1 MTTEKFAVFIKE
13 ERTRLGMTQTEL
25 AEKLHVSTAAVSK
38 WERAEDVCADLGLT
52 SEEAEEKYGEL
63 ARYCHN
69 KDSCPDVVAENHDL
83 RLWAARFGLSEGY
96 IWVYYSQEGFDSDGE
111 VTTGSWRI
119 PSLWYLQPDEEGQWQ
134 VVYIKEHA

>member
-1 MTTEKFAVFIKE
+1 M
-13 ERTRLGMTQTEL
+13 L
-25 AEKLHVSTAAVSK
+25 AYRGSGADLAIAKGIM
-38 WERAEDVCADLGLT
+38 ERAEDACADLGLT

-69 KDSCPDVVAENHDL
+69 KDSYPDVVAENHDL

-96 IWVYYSQEGFDSDGE
+96 MWVYYSQEGLDSDGE